1 MISRY
6 SLPEMTRIWEAENK
20 FKIWLEIELLA
31 LEAWSKLGEV
41 PPEVVRTIRGRAKF
55 NKDRIDL
62 LEKELKHD
70 VIAFLTSVAEFVGP
84 DARYLHKGM
93 TSSDV
98 LDTCFAVQLV
108 QSSEILSKDID
119 RLMSILKLRAH
130 EFKDTIQIGRTHGI
144 HAEPITFGLKLAS
157 WYEEMKRNKNRLREA
172 AEQVAVGKISGAVG
186 TFALVP
192 PQVEEY
198 VCQKL
203 KLKSDPI
210 STQIISRDR
219 HAHFFS
225 TLSLIG
231 TTLEKMATEIRHLQR
246 TEVLE
251 VEEFFSEG
259 QKGSSAMPHKKNPV
273 LSENLCGLARLL
285 RGYALASMENVPLWH
300 ERDISHSSA
309 ERVIGPDATILLD
322 FMLQRMSR
330 IIETLVVHPQ
340 NMKANLEKM
349 RGLFFSQRVLLALT
363 GKGVAREEAY
373 KMVQRNAMKVWEEG
387 ADFLETLKKDPQI
400 IRHLSGKE
408 LEPLFNREDYF
419 RHVDTIFSRVFN
431 EEVKNAEKRKNL

>member
-1 MISRY
+1 MIPRY
-6 SLPEMTRIWEAENK
+6 SLPEMTRIWEAENR
-20 FKIWLEIELLA
+20 FKIWLDIELLA
-31 LEAWSKLGEV
+31 LEAWSKLGQV

-70 VIAFLTSVAEFVGP
+70 VIAFLTSVAEFVGGE
-84 DARYLHKGM
+84 ARYLHKGM

-98 LDTCFAVQLV
+98 LDTSFAVQLS
-108 QSSEILSKDID
+108 QASEILLKDID
-119 RLMSILKLRAH
+119 RLLSVLKLRAH
-130 EFKDTIQIGRTHGI
+130 EFKDTMQIGRTHGI

-157 WYEEMKRNKNRLREA
+157 WYEEMKRNRKRLCEA
-172 AEQVAVGKISGAVG
+172 VEQIAVGKISGAVG

-192 PQVEEY
+192 PEVEAY

-203 KLKSDPI
+203 KLKVDPI

-219 HAHFFS
+219 HAHFFT

-231 TTLEKMATEIRHLQR
+231 ATLEKMATEIRHLQR

-285 RGYALASMENVPLWH
+285 RGHALTAMENTPLWH

-322 FMLQRMSR
+322 FMLQRMLR
-330 IIETLVVHPQ
+330 IIESLVVHPDQ
-340 NMKANLEKM
+340 MQANLEKM
-349 RGLFFSQRVLLALT
+349 RGLFFSQRILLALT
-363 GKGVAREEAY
+363 EKGVAREDAY
-373 KMVQRNAMKVWEEG
+373 KMVQRSAMKVWEEG
-387 ADFLETLKKDPQI
+387 VDFLETLKKDSQI
-400 IRHLSGKE
+400 TRHLSAKE
-408 LEPLFNREDYF
+408 LEPLFTIGDYF
-419 RHVDTIFSRVFN
+419 KHVDAIFNRVFN
-431 EEVKNAEKRKNL
+431 